1 MLRYVNI
8 ILERIGLI
16 VKRSSK
22 ILIIVLVIVATFSL
36 GTVGGYLLYKGK
48 YVNNKDNVQIN
59 NDKGNNSNKE
69 ENLKSFISN
78 LL

>member
-36 GTVGGYLLYKGK
+36 GTVGGYLLFKGK
-48 YVNNKDNVQIN
+48 YANNKDNTQIN
-59 NDKGNNSNKE
+59 NDKVNKSNK
-69 ENLKSFISN
+69 KKI
-78 LL
+78 